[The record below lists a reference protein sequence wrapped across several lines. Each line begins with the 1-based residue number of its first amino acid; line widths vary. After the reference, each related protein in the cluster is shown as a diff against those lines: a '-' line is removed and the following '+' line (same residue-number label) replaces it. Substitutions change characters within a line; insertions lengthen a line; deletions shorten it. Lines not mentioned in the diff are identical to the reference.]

1 MSQCSAEDLAT
12 LETSGIMDELRTMQ
26 TAMNYVCVEHIDGK
40 NSRAAYS
47 VYARGDN
54 GSAGRGSWVMGH
66 GSCGSRGQLNDWSR
80 GSQATKC
87 VTARIMCT
95 WCCCCCCYGIVVVT

>member
-54 GSAGRGSWVMGH
+54 GSAGRGSWVKWVNK
-66 GSCGSRGQLNDWSR
+66 CEWVTWVTGQYHKTLDPSL
-80 GSQATKC
+80 GE
-87 VTARIMCT
+87 V
-95 WCCCCCCYGIVVVT
+95 

>member
-66 GSCGSRGQLNDWSR
+66 GSCFMGQRGQ
-80 GSQATKC
+80 Q
-87 VTARIMCT
+87 M
-95 WCCCCCCYGIVVVT
+95 